1 MPDLTLM
8 RIRTDKEKGTFGNLY
23 IDTKFF
29 CNTIEPPDFN
39 DDGIDDNEKGR
50 SCIPAGDYLCKRDY
64 YHRGKYE
71 TFEITGVPNRSEIK
85 FHTGNDVR
93 HTAGCILIGLEAS
106 WNPFYVSHSKITFN
120 EFMEA
125 LEGVDEFTLSIL
137 WAGEPV
143 A

>member
-8 RIRTDKEKGTFGNLY
+8 RIRTDKKKGTFGNLY

-50 SCIPAGDYLCKRDY
+50 SCIPVGTYVCKRDY

-71 TFEITGVPNRSEIK
+71 TFEVTGVPNRSEIK

-93 HTAGCILIGLEAS
+93 HTAGCILLGLEVS
-106 WNPFYVSHSKITFN
+106 WNQFYVSHSRITFN

-125 LEGVDEFTLSIL
+125 LDGVDEFLLSIL
-137 WAGEPV
+137 RAEEPV